1 MTDDKSA
8 AVRLR
13 EAPTDTRV
21 RLHYFSAAQGGRKTK
36 TGVKTGSGGPLEAAT
51 VDTLTEFS
59 DGTPRI
65 LQVQNSGTVKVKGP
79 KATQRIGTLQAVD
92 LPEDAD
98 DETVSL
104 EDGDEVDWLKEGREA
119 GEQA

>member
-1 MTDDKSA
+1 MSDNAPA

-21 RLHYFSAAQGGRKTK
+21 RLHYFSAAQDGQKTK

-51 VDTLTEFS
+51 VDTQTEFY

-65 LQVQNSGTVKVKGP
+65 LRVENSGTVRVEGP
-79 KATQRIGTLQAVD
+79 KQTQRIGTLQAVD
-92 LPEDAD
+92 LPDDAA
-98 DETVSL
+98 TVSL
-104 EDGDEVDWLKEGREA
+104 EDGHEVDWLKEGREA

>member
-1 MTDDKSA
+1 MTDDKPP

-13 EAPTDTRV
+13 EAPTDIRV
-21 RLHYFSAAQGGRKTK
+21 RLHYFAQSGTKTK
-36 TGVKTGSGGPLEAAT
+36 TGVKTNSGGPVEAAT
-51 VDTLTEFS
+51 VDTQTEFS

-65 LQVQNSGTVKVKGP
+65 LRVSNAGHVRVEGP
-79 KATQRIGTLQAVD
+79 KATQRIGMLQAVD

-98 DETVSL
+98 DPTVSL